1 MNLLRKPSVIHFE
14 DSLMRSIMKKKES
27 IVQIGLLSV
36 FVVLLSSCL
45 AIDVKQNVKN
55 PHRYFR
61 KAYSQIERI
70 HKHYPNR
77 EGRPHSLHV
86 LIYDGSHRKLIRATA
101 PIWVANS
108 CKDLGKAAQEAQGF
122 DFEDEYDMDWDGIND
137 LGQIGPG
144 LLFELSDQKSKI
156 LIWLE

>member
-1 MNLLRKPSVIHFE
+1 MNLLRKCSVIHFE
-14 DSLMRSIMKKKES
+14 DSLMRSIMKEKVR
-27 IVQIGLLSV
+27 IPQIGVLSV
-36 FVVLLSSCL
+36 FVVLLSSCISL
-45 AIDVKQNVKN
+45 EVKNNVRN

-70 HKHYPNR
+70 HKHYPTR

-86 LIYDGSHRKLIRATA
+86 LIYDSSHQKLIRAAA
-101 PIWVANS
+101 PIWMANS
-108 CKDLGKAAQEAQGF
+108 FKDLGKAAQEAQGF
-122 DFEDEYDMDWDGIND
+122 DFEGEYDMDWDGIHD